1 MSRRV
6 WFLCLA
12 ILPALLVLDAAGPR
26 SSRAAPA
33 PPYRRPTVEVV
44 FCLDTTGSMSGMI
57 DAAKT
62 KIWSICNQFLSGRPT
77 PDLKVGLVAFRDKGD
92 EYITRVYDL
101 RDDLDAVY
109 SDLITFVATGGGDTP
124 ESVNQALD
132 DSVNKIKWS
141 QDRKTLRIV
150 FLVGDAPP
158 HMDYP
163 DDVKYPITCK
173 KAVERGIIINTV
185 QCGNDP
191 DCTKHWKDICEKG
204 GGAYVAIPL
213 GGGVRTTS
221 TPMDKRLAEINT
233 ELARNTLVFG
243 DQKKRE
249 IDAKKLQT
257 ASTLPE
263 AVAADRACYLAKE
276 GKAAR
281 YDLLDSIRA
290 GTIKLETLRADELPT
305 DMQKM
310 DVKDRRDYLDKIA
323 RLRARLLLE
332 AQELDRERNKLVTKA
347 LEENKE
353 SFDRQVIDILRK
365 QARKRIRY

>member
-1 MSRRV
+1 MSRRLWIV
-6 WFLCLA
+6 LLA
-12 ILPALLVLDAAGPR
+12 LLPAFLAFDPVDPAP
-26 SSRAAPA
+26 SQAAPA
-33 PPYRRPTVEVV
+33 PVYRKPEVEVV

-62 KIWSICNQFLSGRPT
+62 KIWAICNQFLSGRPT
-77 PDLKVGLVAFRDKGD
+77 PELKVGLVAFRDKGD

-109 SDLITFVATGGGDTP
+109 SDLVTFVATGGGDTP

-141 QDRKTLRIV
+141 TDKKTLRII

-173 KAVERGIIINTV
+173 KAVEKGILINTV
-185 QCGNDP
+185 QCGNDA
-191 DCTKHWKDICEKG
+191 DCTKYWKDICEKG

-213 GGGVRTTS
+213 GGGVRVTT
-221 TPMDKRLAEINT
+221 TPLDKQLSEINS
-233 ELARNTLVFG
+233 ELIKNTLVFG
-243 DQKKRE
+243 DQKKKE
-249 IDAKKLQT
+249 VDGKKLQT
-257 ASTLPE
+257 AASLPE

-276 GKAAR
+276 GRAAR

-290 GTIKLETLRADELPT
+290 GIVKLDALRVEELPT
-305 DMQKM
+305 EMQKM
-310 DVKDRRDYLDKIA
+310 NAQERREHLDKIA
-323 RLRARLLLE
+323 RVRATLLRK
-332 AQELDRERNKLVTKA
+332 AQDLDRQRNKYVAKA
-347 LEENKE
+347 LEENKD

>member
-1 MSRRV
+1 MPRRI
-6 WFLCLA
+6 WFLFLA
-12 ILPALLVLDAAGPR
+12 LSPGLLALDAARPKP
-26 SSRAAPA
+26 SPAAPA
-33 PPYRRPTVEVV
+33 PPYRKPAVEVV

-62 KIWSICNQFLSGRPT
+62 KIWAICNQFLNGRPT
-77 PDLKVGLVAFRDKGD
+77 PELKVGLVAFRDKGD

-109 SDLITFVATGGGDTP
+109 GDLSTFVATGGGDTP

-141 QDRKTLRIV
+141 TDKKTLRII
-150 FLVGDAPP
+150 FLVGDAEP

-163 DDVKYPITCK
+163 DDVKYPVTCK
-173 KAVERGIIINTV
+173 KAVEKGILINTV

-191 DCTKHWKDICEKG
+191 NCTKYWKDICEKA

-213 GGGVRTTS
+213 AGGVRTIT

-233 ELARNTLVFG
+233 ELTKNTLVFG
-243 DQKKRE
+243 EQKKKE
-249 IDAKKLQT
+249 VDNKKLDT
-257 ASTLPE
+257 ASKLPE

-281 YDLLDSIRA
+281 YDLLDCIRSGA
-290 GTIKLETLRADELPT
+290 IKLDTLRLEELPT

-310 DVKDRRDYLDKIA
+310 THKERRDYIDKIA
-323 RLRARLLLE
+323 RQRARLLRE
-332 AQELDRERNKLVTKA
+332 AQELDRERNKHVAKA
-347 LEENKE
+347 LEENKD
-353 SFDRQVIDILRK
+353 SFDRQVIEILRK